1 MIKFLCVCDAD
12 ARKGGEKET
21 LMAANKL
28 IHYQPSPVPSHHDD
42 GEEFDAIPVRARL
55 MLKYLTE
62 SEWKIVLMC
71 SDEGEK
77 WMCRVDIEA
86 EKAPSRNLQ
95 LQLIRLRILLLSS
108 SSSSPISMPFFRY
121 DGDSNFSPSF
131 FVCLV
136 KSRGNILSSLNVH
149 LRSQEKSI
157 ASIRFCRTDRREKI
171 VCNLI

>member
-1 MIKFLCVCDAD
+1 VPTQE
-12 ARKGGEKET
+12 KGGEKET

-28 IHYQPSPVPSHHDD
+28 IHYQPSPVSSHHDD

-86 EKAPSRNLQ
+86 EKSAIKESTITAHPSPNSSPFEFQ
-95 LQLIRLRILLLSS
+95 LLSDFHA
-108 SSSSPISMPFFRY
+108 FFPLRWRLEFFLLFFCV
-121 DGDSNFSPSF
+121 SRQEPRQHSF
-131 FVCLV
+131 
-136 KSRGNILSSLNVH
+136 IP
-149 LRSQEKSI
+149 
-157 ASIRFCRTDRREKI
+157 
-171 VCNLI
+171 